1 MRSLKS
7 LILRLPRNFLT
18 VLTRKCFTIV
28 KPASIDEKIDR
39 QKAVV
44 LAIKKKY
51 DAALAELDALQQKKK
66 ELQGEELL
74 KAFANSNRSLDE
86 VISFMQGQ
94 NPDDDE

>member
-1 MRSLKS
+1 MARRS
-7 LILRLPRNFLT
+7 I
-18 VLTRKCFTIV
+18 
-28 KPASIDEKIDR
+28 SIDEKIDR
-39 QKAVV
+39 QKAIV

>member
-1 MRSLKS
+1 MARRS
-7 LILRLPRNFLT
+7 I
-18 VLTRKCFTIV
+18 
-28 KPASIDEKIDR
+28 SIDEKIDR

-44 LAIKKKY
+44 LAIKNKY

>member
-1 MRSLKS
+1 MARRS
-7 LILRLPRNFLT
+7 I
-18 VLTRKCFTIV
+18 
-28 KPASIDEKIDR
+28 SIDEKTDR

>member
-1 MRSLKS
+1 MARRS
-7 LILRLPRNFLT
+7 I
-18 VLTRKCFTIV
+18 
-28 KPASIDEKIDR
+28 SIDEKIDR

-51 DAALAELDALQQKKK
+51 DDALAELDALQQKKK

>member
-1 MRSLKS
+1 MARRS
-7 LILRLPRNFLT
+7 I
-18 VLTRKCFTIV
+18 
-28 KPASIDEKIDR
+28 SIDEKIDR

-51 DAALAELDALQQKKK
+51 DAALAELYALQQKNK

>member
-1 MRSLKS
+1 MARRS
-7 LILRLPRNFLT
+7 I
-18 VLTRKCFTIV
+18 
-28 KPASIDEKIDR
+28 SIDEKIDR

-66 ELQGEELL
+66 ELQSEELL

>member
-1 MRSLKS
+1 MARRS
-7 LILRLPRNFLT
+7 I
-18 VLTRKCFTIV
+18 
-28 KPASIDEKIDR
+28 SIDEKIDR

-86 VISFMQGQ
+86 VISFMHGQ

>member
-1 MRSLKS
+1 MARRS
-7 LILRLPRNFLT
+7 I
-18 VLTRKCFTIV
+18 
-28 KPASIDEKIDR
+28 SIDEKIDR

-86 VISFMQGQ
+86 VVSFMQGQ
-94 NPDDDE
+94 NPDDNE

>member
-1 MRSLKS
+1 MARRS
-7 LILRLPRNFLT
+7 I
-18 VLTRKCFTIV
+18 
-28 KPASIDEKIDR
+28 SIDEKIDR

-86 VISFMQGQ
+86 VISFMQWQ
-94 NPDDDE
+94 NPDDDV

>member
-1 MRSLKS
+1 MARRS
-7 LILRLPRNFLT
+7 I
-18 VLTRKCFTIV
+18 
-28 KPASIDEKIDR
+28 SIDEKIDR

-51 DAALAELDALQQKKK
+51 DAALAELDALQQKRK

>member
-1 MRSLKS
+1 MARRS
-7 LILRLPRNFLT
+7 I
-18 VLTRKCFTIV
+18 
-28 KPASIDEKIDR
+28 SIDEKIDR

-51 DAALAELDALQQKKK
+51 DAALAELDALQQKKY

>member
-1 MRSLKS
+1 MARRS
-7 LILRLPRNFLT
+7 I
-18 VLTRKCFTIV
+18 
-28 KPASIDEKIDR
+28 SIDEKIDR
-39 QKAVV
+39 HKAVV

>member
-1 MRSLKS
+1 MARRS
-7 LILRLPRNFLT
+7 I
-18 VLTRKCFTIV
+18 
-28 KPASIDEKIDR
+28 SIDEKIDR

-94 NPDDDE
+94 NPDDDERSLSSES

>member
-1 MRSLKS
+1 MARRS
-7 LILRLPRNFLT
+7 I
-18 VLTRKCFTIV
+18 
-28 KPASIDEKIDR
+28 SIDEKIDR
-39 QKAVV
+39 QKVVV

-66 ELQGEELL
+66 ELQSEELL
-74 KAFANSNRSLDE
+74 KAFANTNRSLDE

>member
-1 MRSLKS
+1 MARRS
-7 LILRLPRNFLT
+7 I
-18 VLTRKCFTIV
+18 
-28 KPASIDEKIDR
+28 SIDEKIDR

-74 KAFANSNRSLDE
+74 KAFANGNRSLDE

>member
-1 MRSLKS
+1 MTRRS
-7 LILRLPRNFLT
+7 I
-18 VLTRKCFTIV
+18 
-28 KPASIDEKIDR
+28 SIDEKIDR

>member
-1 MRSLKS
+1 MARRS
-7 LILRLPRNFLT
+7 I
-18 VLTRKCFTIV
+18 
-28 KPASIDEKIDR
+28 SIDEKIDR

-74 KAFANSNRSLDE
+74 KAFAHSSRSLDE
-86 VISFMQGQ
+86 VVSFMQGQ

>member
-1 MRSLKS
+1 MARRS
-7 LILRLPRNFLT
+7 I
-18 VLTRKCFTIV
+18 
-28 KPASIDEKIDR
+28 SIDEKIDR

-94 NPDDDE
+94 NPDDEE

>member
-1 MRSLKS
+1 MARRS
-7 LILRLPRNFLT
+7 I
-18 VLTRKCFTIV
+18 
-28 KPASIDEKIDR
+28 SIDEKFDR

>member
-1 MRSLKS
+1 MARRS
-7 LILRLPRNFLT
+7 I
-18 VLTRKCFTIV
+18 
-28 KPASIDEKIDR
+28 SIDEKIDR

-51 DAALAELDALQQKKK
+51 DAALAELDALQQKK
-66 ELQGEELL
+66 LQGEELL

>member
-1 MRSLKS
+1 MARRS
-7 LILRLPRNFLT
+7 I
-18 VLTRKCFTIV
+18 
-28 KPASIDEKIDR
+28 SIDEKIDR

-74 KAFANSNRSLDE
+74 KAFANINRSLDE

>member
-1 MRSLKS
+1 MARRS
-7 LILRLPRNFLT
+7 I
-18 VLTRKCFTIV
+18 
-28 KPASIDEKIDR
+28 SIDEKIDR

-66 ELQGEELL
+66 ELQGQDLL
-74 KAFANSNRSLDE
+74 KAFANINRSLDE

>member
-1 MRSLKS
+1 MARRS
-7 LILRLPRNFLT
+7 I
-18 VLTRKCFTIV
+18 
-28 KPASIDEKIDR
+28 SIDEKIDR

-44 LAIKKKY
+44 LAIKKKN

>member
-1 MRSLKS
+1 MARRS
-7 LILRLPRNFLT
+7 I
-18 VLTRKCFTIV
+18 
-28 KPASIDEKIDR
+28 SIDEKIDR
-39 QKAVV
+39 QKVVV

>member
-1 MRSLKS
+1 MARRS
-7 LILRLPRNFLT
+7 I
-18 VLTRKCFTIV
+18 
-28 KPASIDEKIDR
+28 SIDEKIDR

-86 VISFMQGQ
+86 VVSFMQGQ

>member
-1 MRSLKS
+1 MARRSIS
-7 LILRLPRNFLT
+7 F
-18 VLTRKCFTIV
+18 
-28 KPASIDEKIDR
+28 DEKIDR

>member
-1 MRSLKS
+1 MARRS
-7 LILRLPRNFLT
+7 I
-18 VLTRKCFTIV
+18 
-28 KPASIDEKIDR
+28 SIDEKIDR

-86 VISFMQGQ
+86 VISFMQWQ

>member
-1 MRSLKS
+1 MARRS
-7 LILRLPRNFLT
+7 I
-18 VLTRKCFTIV
+18 
-28 KPASIDEKIDR
+28 SIDEKNDR

-51 DAALAELDALQQKKK
+51 DAALAELDALPQKKK

-94 NPDDDE
+94 TPDDDE

>member
-1 MRSLKS
+1 MARRS
-7 LILRLPRNFLT
+7 I
-18 VLTRKCFTIV
+18 
-28 KPASIDEKIDR
+28 SIDEKIDR

-86 VISFMQGQ
+86 VIIFMQGQ

>member
-1 MRSLKS
+1 MARRS
-7 LILRLPRNFLT
+7 I
-18 VLTRKCFTIV
+18 
-28 KPASIDEKIDR
+28 SIDEKIDR

-86 VISFMQGQ
+86 VVSFMQGQ
-94 NPDDDE
+94 NPDDDELSLSSEI